1 MIHKKEWFNDEHF
14 WKAYAPIM
22 FDEFRWAELPLAAD
36 GVTRLARLDL
46 YGVTEAAETAEAT
59 KTTKITEIIEPAARS
74 PAAPRLLDLC
84 CGFGRMTLELAGRG
98 FACTGV
104 DITQGYLDTARED
117 AAAENLDIEF
127 IKADIRD
134 FVRPGFFDLAINLY
148 ISFGYFADPQE
159 DKRVLKNAYDSLK
172 SGGAL
177 IIETLGKEIAVR
189 DFVRSEW
196 FRRAGYIVLTEYAP
210 VDSWTSLWNRWT
222 LLKDGERIEKEFT
235 QRLYSAGELR
245 ALLLEAGFSQVEIY
259 GGWNESPYDETAEK
273 LILVGRKG

>member
-1 MIHKKEWFNDEHF
+1 MAYKKEWFNDERF
-14 WKAYAPIM
+14 WEVYAPIM

-36 GVTRLARLDL
+36 GITRLARLDL
-46 YGVTEAAETAEAT
+46 YKGAGTAAGRTG
-59 KTTKITEIIEPAARS
+59 
-74 PAAPRLLDLC
+74 APRLLDLC
-84 CGFGRMTLELAGRG
+84 CGFGRVTLELAGRG

-104 DITQGYLDTARED
+104 DITQSYLNTARED

-127 IKADIRD
+127 VKADIRD
-134 FVRPGFFDLAINLY
+134 FVRPGFFDLAVNLY

-159 DKRVLKNAYDSLK
+159 DKRALKNVYDSLK

-177 IIETLGKEIAVR
+177 IIETLGKETAVR

-222 LLKDGERIEKEFT
+222 LIKDDGKDGGLIKDGSKDGERIEKEFT

-245 ALLLEAGFSQVEIY
+245 SLLLEAGFSQTEIY

-273 LILVGRKG
+273 LILVGRKA